1 MILFCFS
8 ISSSP
13 KVISDIGLG
22 RLLDWVIGDLFV
34 DIIVSFFNILYEFVS
49 ESIIDDMNDD

>member
-13 KVISDIGLG
+13 KVISDVELG

-34 DIIVSFFNILYEFVS
+34 DIIVSFFNIVHEVVGK
-49 ESIIDDMNDD
+49 SILDDMSDD

>member
-13 KVISDIGLG
+13 KVISNVELG

-34 DIIVSFFNILYEFVS
+34 DIIVSFFNIVHEVVGK
-49 ESIIDDMNDD
+49 SILDDMSDD